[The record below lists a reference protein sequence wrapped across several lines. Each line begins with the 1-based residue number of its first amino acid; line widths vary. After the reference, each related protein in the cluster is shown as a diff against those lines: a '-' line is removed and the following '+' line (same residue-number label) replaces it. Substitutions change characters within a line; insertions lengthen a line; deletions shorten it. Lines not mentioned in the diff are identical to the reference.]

1 MIIIESKC
9 EVQDFNWTKYPPGN
23 EVGGLPGLFLFKSVL
38 LVFSILFGL
47 QFLALMIKSF
57 RVFLYNTDP

>member
-1 MIIIESKC
+1 MAGV
-9 EVQDFNWTKYPPGN
+9 EVKSFEKSA

-47 QFLALMIKSF
+47 QFLSLMIKSF
-57 RVFLYNTDP
+57 RVYLYNSDP